1 MFFVSLLKQFT
12 SSSKVNL
19 NVQKLHFPQPDLRL
33 RNANDAL
40 QVWDIV
46 RKKWVALTPEEWVR
60 QHLIHFLCKHR
71 GWSESLMAVEKN
83 LKYNGLNRR
92 PDVVV
97 YNSGMVP
104 LLLAECKA
112 PEVTINQSVLDQAVM
127 YNRALGV
134 SYVLVTNGLHTSCC
148 IIQSEH
154 SDIQW
159 LNDVPFADS

>member
-1 MFFVSLLKQFT
+1 VFFVSLLKYFT
-12 SSSKVNL
+12 SSSKVNR

-33 RNANDAL
+33 RETNETL
-40 QVWDIV
+40 QVWDVV

-60 QHLIHFLCKHR
+60 QHLIHFLRDHR
-71 GWSESLMAVEKN
+71 GWSEALMAVEKN

-97 YNSGMVP
+97 YTSEMKP
-104 LLLAECKA
+104 CLLAECKA
-112 PEVTINQSVLDQAVM
+112 PEVAINQLVLDQAVM

-148 IIQSEH
+148 ALQA
-154 SDIQW
+154 DVDQIQW
-159 LNDVPFADS
+159 LTDVPFAE

>member
-1 MFFVSLLKQFT
+1 VVFFVSLLKHFT
-12 SSSKVNL
+12 SSSKVNR

-33 RNANDAL
+33 REANDSL
-40 QVWDIV
+40 QVWDVV

-60 QHLIHFLCKHR
+60 QHLIHFLRDHR

-97 YNSGMVP
+97 YTTDMKP
-104 LLLAECKA
+104 CLLAECKS
-112 PEVTINQSVLDQAVM
+112 PDVPINQVVLDQAVM

-134 SYVLVTNGLHTSCC
+134 SYVLVTNGVHTSCC
-148 IIQSEH
+148 LLQAEINEIK
-154 SDIQW
+154 W
-159 LNDVPFADS
+159 LSDVPFAS